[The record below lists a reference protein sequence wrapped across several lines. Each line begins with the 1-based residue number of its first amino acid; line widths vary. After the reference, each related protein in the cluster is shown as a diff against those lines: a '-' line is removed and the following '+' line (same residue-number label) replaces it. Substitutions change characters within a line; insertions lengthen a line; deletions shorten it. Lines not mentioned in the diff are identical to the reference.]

1 MTSDQQKVMDVVFLI
16 DATGSMSATIKAAHD
31 KAAEMAINLRVKNPD
46 VNFMF
51 GSVCYRDP
59 VDSPGDTH
67 EVHQLNPDIDT
78 LVSFFATVHATGGG
92 DGPEDWV
99 GAYRLVL
106 DAIKWRDGPK
116 TIIHIADAPAHG
128 KLYCGSQNHEE
139 ESPKLKPLIQTVAK
153 RGILMSCIDINCG
166 ASASFDVCKSIY
178 EKAGGC
184 KFSIEKSALGGGYG
198 ESSSGISASF
208 AKKRSCKSHHLS
220 RERESSS
227 LKKRKRSAVH
237 EDEEETLGDTA
248 DCDGGGRDEDI
259 GRILCD
265 CTEVACEDALELFYA

>member
-1 MTSDQQKVMDVVFLI
+1 MTDGQEKVMDVVFLI

-59 VDSPGDTH
+59 VDSPCDIH
-67 EVHQLNPDIDT
+67 EVHQLNADIDT
-78 LVSFFATVHATGGG
+78 LVSFFSAIRPTGGG

-99 GAYRLVL
+99 GAYCLVL

-128 KLYCGSQNHEE
+128 ELYCCSQNHEE
-139 ESPKLKPLIQTVAK
+139 ESPKLEPLIQNIAK
-153 RGILMSCIDINCG
+153 RGILVSCIDINCG
-166 ASASFDVCKSIY
+166 ASHSFDVCKGIY

-184 KFSIEKSALGGGYG
+184 KFCIEKLALSGSYG
-198 ESSSGISASF
+198 ESPAFRIR
-208 AKKRSCKSHHLS
+208 KSC
-220 RERESSS
+220 R
-227 LKKRKRSAVH
+227 
-237 EDEEETLGDTA
+237 
-248 DCDGGGRDEDI
+248 
-259 GRILCD
+259 
-265 CTEVACEDALELFYA
+265 